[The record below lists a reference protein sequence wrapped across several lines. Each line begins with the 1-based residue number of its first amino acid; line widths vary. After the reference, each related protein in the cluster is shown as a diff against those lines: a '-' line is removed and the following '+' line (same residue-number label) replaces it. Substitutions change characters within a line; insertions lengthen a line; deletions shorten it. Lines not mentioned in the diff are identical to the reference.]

1 MPEMK
6 FVAIEG
12 ITLHYILEGLQ
23 EAVPLVF
30 INSLGSDLRIWDNLV
45 PYFAEHFPVIR
56 YDKRGHGLSDCPPGP
71 YSIRDHANDLANLL
85 EHLQVK
91 QAILVGVSVGG
102 MIALDYALNH
112 PQRAGALVLCDT
124 AAKLGAAEYWHERIE
139 SLGKHGFDQV
149 AAGIVSRWLS
159 PTFIKQNPADYQGY
173 FNMLTR
179 TPIAGYIATCEAI
192 RDTDLRDLVGKIEAK
207 SLVLCGAEDAATP
220 PDLVRELAETLPQA
234 RFELI
239 DNAGHLPSIE
249 QPAAMATKMKRF
261 LQENGYVRS
270 EI

>member
-1 MPEMK
+1 MSEMK
-6 FVAIEG
+6 FVTVEG
-12 ITLHYILEGLQ
+12 ITLHYVLEGLK
-23 EAVPLVF
+23 AGVPLVF
-30 INSLGSDLRIWDNLV
+30 INSLGSDLRIWDKLV
-45 PYFAEHFPVIR
+45 PYFAEHLSIIR

-85 EHLQVK
+85 DQLQVK

-112 PQRAGALVLCDT
+112 PRRVEALVLCDT
-124 AAKLGAAEYWHERIE
+124 AAKLGAAEYWHERID
-139 SLGKHGFDQV
+139 SLANHGFDQV

-159 PTFIKQNPADYQGY
+159 PAFIKQNPADYQGY

-192 RDTDLRDLVGKIEAK
+192 RDADLRDSVGKIQAK

-220 PDLVRELAETLPQA
+220 PNLVRELAKTLPQA

-239 DNAGHLPSIE
+239 DQAGHVPSIE
-249 QPAAMATKMKRF
+249 QPAAMAAKIKRF